1 MSKITIKDI
10 AKLVGVSTATVS
22 NYLNGNLS
30 RMSDKTQ
37 QRLQEVI
44 ASTHYRPSNVAQQLA
59 KNETRIIGVSVVD
72 ITNPFTSTL
81 LSGIYDTCGKAGYSV
96 VFTNANSDAYAEL
109 DNIHKLR
116 QQDVAGLII
125 HPTDPDNPI
134 FKILTNDNVVFVD
147 RQSAV
152 PVIDTIVTDNF
163 LAARAFVSDM
173 SASGYEE
180 LYFATWPIDNVS
192 TRRLRYQ
199 GFQAATGCKDDSHL
213 LIVDPGQPS
222 DTLTKQLASI
232 MQASRQK
239 RTGFFTMNAKVLI
252 HLLAIL
258 QNLGYSY
265 PQDFGI
271 GTYEDLD
278 WMSILHPGVSSIR
291 QDSFQLG
298 VTAVETLL
306 EKLSRPKNTPLLR
319 EPRLLELPT
328 IFMKRDSY

>member
-37 QRLQEVI
+37 QRLQDVI
-44 ASTHYRPSNVAQQLA
+44 ASTQYRPSNVAQQLA

-96 VFTNANSDAYAEL
+96 VFTNANSDTYAEL

-134 FKILTNDNVVFVD
+134 FKILSNDNVVFVD
-147 RQSAV
+147 RQSSEPA
-152 PVIDTIVTDNF
+152 IDTVVTDNF
-163 LAARAFVSDM
+163 IAVKAFIQDM
-173 SASGYEE
+173 MSTGYEE
-180 LYFATWPIDNVS
+180 LYFATWPINNVS
-192 TRRLRYQ
+192 TRLLRYQ
-199 GFQAATGCKDDSHL
+199 GFREASGYIDDSHL
-213 LIVDPGQPS
+213 LLVDPLHPS
-222 DTLTKQLASI
+222 DALIKQIAGI
-232 MQASRQK
+232 MQHCRQK
-239 RTGFFTMNAKVLI
+239 KIGFFTMNAKVLI

-265 PQDFGI
+265 PEDFGI

-291 QDSFQLG
+291 QDSFRLG

-306 EKLSRPKNTPLLR
+306 QKIPRTKSTPV
-319 EPRLLELPT
+319 PRAPRIIEIPT
-328 IFMKRDSY
+328 ICMKRASY